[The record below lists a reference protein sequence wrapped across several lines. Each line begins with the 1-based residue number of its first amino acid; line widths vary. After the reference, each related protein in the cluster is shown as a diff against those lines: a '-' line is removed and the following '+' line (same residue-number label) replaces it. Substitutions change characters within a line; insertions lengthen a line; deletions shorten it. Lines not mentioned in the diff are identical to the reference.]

1 MLRIRLTRVGKKKQP
16 HYRVVVADI
25 EAPRDGRIVERIGY
39 YSPLT
44 ESDLVDI
51 DEARALYWLSVGAQP
66 TDTVRS
72 LLRKQ
77 GTLERLARLHAG
89 EPMETLVTEY
99 KVATGQVEAEA
110 APAKTAAAAAKAPVA
125 EETAVAEETV
135 VTEEETVVEEPA
147 TEVGEAYTEAGAE
160 ETAAEEESAIDEA
173 TETVSEAVDSAA
185 TVVSDAAGEAVDAV
199 ADAADAAANAVADAT
214 EAVTASDEEE

>member
-51 DEARALYWLSVGAQP
+51 DEERALYWLSVGAQP

-77 GTLERLARLHAG
+77 GTLHRLSRLHAG
-89 EPMETLVTEY
+89 EEMGALIAEY
-99 KVATGQVEAEA
+99 RQEIGEVEAEPAA
-110 APAKTAAAAAKAPVA
+110 APAAAQAPPA
-125 EETAVAEETV
+125 EQVEVEEVEEEAEAEA
-135 VTEEETVVEEPA
+135 ETVVEEPA
-147 TEVGEAYTEAGAE
+147 TEVAEAYAEAEDEESVADE
-160 ETAAEEESAIDEA
+160 VAETAEDVVGAA
-173 TETVSEAVDSAA
+173 SE
-185 TVVSDAAGEAVDAV
+185 AV
-199 ADAADAAANAVADAT
+199 ADAAEDAL
-214 EAVTASDEEE
+214 EAVEELIGSDEEE